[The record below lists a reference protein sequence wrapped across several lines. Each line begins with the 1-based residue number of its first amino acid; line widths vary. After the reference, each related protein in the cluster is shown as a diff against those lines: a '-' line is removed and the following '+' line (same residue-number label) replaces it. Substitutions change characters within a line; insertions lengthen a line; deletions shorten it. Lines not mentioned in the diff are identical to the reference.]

1 MIMSSSLIFDI
12 KRYAINDGPG
22 IRIVVFFKGC
32 NLHCAW
38 CHNPESISP
47 KAEKMYSPAKC
58 IGCGTCVT
66 ACPANAL
73 TLTSKGIVTDNSLCL
88 LCGKCAE
95 VCPTKAIEI
104 SGEQMS
110 VAQVMAIIEKER
122 VFFDQSG
129 GGVTFSGGEPLIHSE
144 MLIELLDECRK
155 RGIHTAVDTAGNV
168 KTEVILEVAKRT
180 DLFLFDLKMMDGEMH
195 KKWVGAGNELIHQN
209 IKAIASAGANIIIRI
224 PVISG
229 VNDSMQNFEQSARFI
244 SELSGNR
251 KQVNLL
257 PYHNIAETKYMKL
270 GRGNSYDK
278 MVEPTK
284 ASLDKAIAIFAEYG
298 ITASVG
304 G

>member
-1 MIMSSSLIFDI
+1 
-12 KRYAINDGPG
+12 
-22 IRIVVFFKGC
+22 
-32 NLHCAW
+32 
-38 CHNPESISP
+38 
-47 KAEKMYSPAKC
+47 
-58 IGCGTCVT
+58 
-66 ACPANAL
+66 
-73 TLTSKGIVTDNSLCL
+73 
-88 LCGKCAE
+88 
-95 VCPTKAIEI
+95 
-104 SGEQMS
+104 
-110 VAQVMAIIEKER
+110 
-122 VFFDQSG
+122 
-129 GGVTFSGGEPLIHSE
+129 GVTFSGGEPLIHSE